1 MSTVS
6 FAVTLDASNTTD
18 LPGMMGAEVGGEGQ
32 IAIEPIRDHRLETT
46 HQLELLGLQVIDAS
60 PSRAFSFFTSASASA
75 KNEASIGLI
84 RDRPGVNSITTSS
97 Q

>member
-60 PSRAFSFFTSASASA
+60 PPRAFSFFTSASA